1 MADQQTKYEIAKH
14 WAVTSINDF
23 IIDTIYDNNNKL
35 SESEKRAYDKMLTDI
50 AQKITKMRQST
61 SPESE
66 SLESA

>member
-23 IIDTIYDNNNKL
+23 IIDTIYDNNKL
-35 SESEKRAYDKMLTDI
+35 SESEKRAYDEILTDI
-50 AQKITKMRQST
+50 AKRITKMRQST